1 MALQDWKKL
10 KPLSS
15 FGGLNRYESKDMTKR
30 IYITSNGFSVERIN
44 PRPQIILISK
54 DTKTKSEALAYAKAY
69 MRTH

>member
-1 MALQDWKKL
+1 MALKDWKKL

-30 IYITSNGFSVERIN
+30 IYITHSGFSVERIN

-54 DTKTKSEALAYAKAY
+54 DAKTKSEAMKHAMAY
-69 MRTH
+69 MRSH